1 MGLAEA
7 VAAALDAETAAVRPV
22 PGGCISDAGRVELAD
37 GRVVFAKSSAG
48 LPPDLLAV
56 EAEGLR
62 WLRDAG
68 AARVPEV
75 LALTTDA
82 LVLEWVEP
90 GARTGRTD
98 EALGRGL
105 AALHR
110 AGAGTFGWHRD
121 GFIGRLPQRNTP
133 PVPEGGR
140 EQRPGGGWT
149 SFWITRRIEPLTR
162 MARDRGAVDAEVPAL
177 VDRLAA
183 RIDELAGP
191 PEPPAR
197 LHGDLWSG
205 NVHVD
210 RDGEP
215 WLVDPAAYGGH
226 REVDLAMLHLFGA
239 PGPACTAAYHE
250 AYPLAD
256 GWRDRLGLWQLEPLL
271 THAVM
276 FGGGYGASVRATLDR
291 WARGR

>member
-1 MGLAEA
+1 MGLADA
-7 VAAALDAETAAVRPV
+7 VAAALGTPVAAVRPV

-37 GRVVFAKSSAG
+37 GRVVFAKAAAG
-48 LPPDLLAV
+48 LPADLLAV
-56 EAEGLR
+56 EAEGLG
-62 WLRDAG
+62 WLRDAR

-75 LALTTDA
+75 LALTAGA

-90 GARTGRTD
+90 GARTGRTG

-110 AGAGTFGWHRD
+110 AGADAFGWHRD

-133 PVPEGGR
+133 TVPPE
-140 EQRPGGGWT
+140 PGSWT
-149 SFWITRRIEPLTR
+149 EFWMTRRIEPLTR
-162 MARDRGAVDAEVPAL
+162 MARDRGAVDAEVPTL
-177 VDRLAA
+177 VDRLAGGLD
-183 RIDELAGP
+183 RIAGP

-205 NVHVD
+205 NVYVD

-226 REVDLAMLHLFGA
+226 REVDLAMLHLFHS
-239 PGPACTAAYHE
+239 PGPDCTAAYHD
-250 AYPLAD
+250 AHPLAD

-276 FGGGYGASVRATLDR
+276 FGGGYGASVRAALDR
-291 WARGR
+291 WV